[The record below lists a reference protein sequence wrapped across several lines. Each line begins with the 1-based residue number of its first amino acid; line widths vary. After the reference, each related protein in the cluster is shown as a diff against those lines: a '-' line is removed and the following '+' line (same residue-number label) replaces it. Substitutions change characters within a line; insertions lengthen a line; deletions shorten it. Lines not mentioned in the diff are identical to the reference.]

1 VPDNMMSG
9 GPSGE
14 EGAGGESDAAS
25 EEAS

>member
-9 GPSGE
+9 GETGE
-14 EGAGGESDAAS
+14 EGAGGESDAAA

>member
-1 VPDNMMSG
+1 VPDNMLSG
-9 GPSGE
+9 GETGE

>member
-9 GPSGE
+9 GPTGE
-14 EGAGGESDAAS
+14 EGAGGESEAAT